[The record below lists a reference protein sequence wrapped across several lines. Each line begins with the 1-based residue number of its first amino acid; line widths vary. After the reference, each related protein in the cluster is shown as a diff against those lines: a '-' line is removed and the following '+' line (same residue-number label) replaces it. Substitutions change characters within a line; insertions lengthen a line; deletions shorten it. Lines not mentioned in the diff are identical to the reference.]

1 MAACWETEKND
12 GGKHMGLRRK
22 SKPAGL
28 TGGEGLAEVTGESG
42 ADSRVS
48 RQRAAVR
55 LSFDLGRDLHTRL
68 KLESVRRGVPI
79 VRMVSRW
86 VAETMPA

>member
-1 MAACWETEKND
+1 
-12 GGKHMGLRRK
+12 
-22 SKPAGL
+22 
-28 TGGEGLAEVTGESG
+28 
-42 ADSRVS
+42 
-48 RQRAAVR
+48 VR